1 MRAPADAR
9 GQPGERGSAPDGAA
23 AVRRPAP
30 TRVRAERTFAVDPIS
45 RVEGE
50 GRLRVVVR
58 GDEVVSAELSIFEA
72 PRFFERL
79 VVGRPPDEVL
89 DMVARICGICPVAY
103 QMTAVEGFERLF
115 GVTLEPQ
122 VRQLRRLFY
131 WGEWLQSHALHIYL
145 LHAPDFLGYDS
156 AIEMARDHRRIVER
170 GLSLKQAG
178 VDLLSL
184 LGGRAVHP
192 VGMRVGGFYRVPGR
206 AEAQAL
212 LPELEQALAD
222 AQETV
227 RWTAAFALPDL
238 ERDPLMLS
246 LVDRDLYALD
256 TGRLVTTD
264 GIDIDPGAW
273 DSAFTEHHVAHSTAL
288 QATSIDGKHHLVG
301 PSARIVLAGE
311 GLHPLAREALEAAGG
326 SELVRRNMFA
336 AIMARERRADPCRR
350 RGHRPSSRPTARR
363 MPHPWLAAT
372 RRCGGLVDGGT
383 PRRPLPPL
391 RGRRAWSRHARPDR
405 AADIAEP
412 GLHRGRH
419 AGLRGQRH
427 RPAGA
432 RGGRPAGGARSAATT
447 PASAA
452 PPTSWTSRSTV
463 AEPGRRPGA

>member
-1 MRAPADAR
+1 MSR
-9 GQPGERGSAPDGAA
+9 SAASGPSK
-23 AVRRPAP
+23 VR
-30 TRVRAERTFAVDPIS
+30 TERTFAVDAMS

-79 VVGRPPDEVL
+79 VVGRHPDEVL

-115 GVTLEPQ
+115 DVALDPQ
-122 VRQLRRLFY
+122 VRQLRRLFH

-145 LHAPDFLGYDS
+145 LNAPDFLGYDS

-178 VDLLSL
+178 VHLLSL

-227 RWTAAFALPDL
+227 RWTATFELPDF

-246 LVDRDLYALD
+246 MVDRELYALD
-256 TGRLVTTD
+256 TGRLRSTD
-264 GIDIDPGAW
+264 GVDIDPAAW
-273 DSAFTEHHVAHSTAL
+273 DSAFTEHQVAHSTAL
-288 QATSIDGKHHLVG
+288 QAMSVDGKHHLVG
-301 PSARIVLAGE
+301 PSARVVLAGE
-311 GLHPLAREALEAAGG
+311 GLHPLAREALEAVGG
-326 SELVRRNMFA
+326 PELVRRNIFA
-336 AIMARERRADPCRR
+336 AI
-350 RGHRPSSRPTARR
+350 TARGVELIHAIAESIAILESYVPPTR
-363 MPHPWLAAT
+363 PFTPWE
-372 RRCGGLVDGGT
+372 
-383 PRRPLPPL
+383 PRA
-391 RGRRAWSRHARPDR
+391 GVAAWSTEAPRGVLFHRYDVDERGFVTKAR
-405 AADIAEP
+405 IV
-412 GLHRGRH
+412 
-419 AGLRGQRH
+419 
-427 RPAGA
+427 
-432 RGGRPAGGARSAATT
+432 
-447 PASAA
+447 
-452 PPTSWTSRSTV
+452 PPTSQNQAFMEIDLRGYVGTV
-463 AEPGRRPGA
+463 LDLPEPEAAARLEALIRCYDPCISCATHFLDLEIERL